1 MKPARPRLSLS
12 GRTSAAGRPTQDEA
26 HKPGLARSRA
36 GTRQAGDARV
46 AGQKPEMAPA
56 DRKLLLLNKPYMVL
70 CQFTDEA
77 GRETLKDY
85 IKEPGIYAAGR
96 LDRDSEGLLLLTN
109 DGKLQARLT
118 QPGEKTPKTYWVQV
132 EGIPSEEKLASL
144 RAGVELNDGMT
155 LPAEARIMAEPDVWP
170 RNPPIRMRKEIP
182 TSWLEIKIVEG
193 RNRQVRRM
201 TAHIGHP
208 TLRLIRYA
216 IGDWTL
222 GNWQEDGLA
231 PGQSRSLPAPELAQA
246 RRDLLSHLKT
256 AYGSELTGP
265 VPGTSGKYSE
275 GLSIRLE
282 QADERW
288 WAVFEP
294 ATFIDLDRRTAETI
308 QRRRAASGIALEAM
322 PLDIGTLNS
331 VIPRGDGLLAR

>member
-1 MKPARPRLSLS
+1 MKSPRSRLSLPNRPPRD
-12 GRTSAAGRPTQDEA
+12 GAARTSTMARPAAPR
-26 HKPGLARSRA
+26 
-36 GTRQAGDARV
+36 
-46 AGQKPEMAPA
+46 KPELAAA

-85 IKEPGIYAAGR
+85 ITEPGIYAAGR

-109 DGKLQARLT
+109 DGKLQAHLT

-132 EGIPSEEKLASL
+132 EGIPSEEKLAAL

-155 LPAEARIMAEPDVWP
+155 LPAGARIMVEPDVWP
-170 RNPPIRMRKEIP
+170 RNPPIRERKEIP
-182 TSWLEIKIVEG
+182 TRWLEIKIIEG

-222 GNWQEDGLA
+222 DGLA
-231 PGQSRSLPAPELAQA
+231 PGESRSLPAPELAPLSTSRPRPSSSRSGTNAKPAGEAPRRVSQPKREDRPRSTHSTASSTESPTGGKPRSSGRGGSRNTMRRPA
-246 RRDLLSHLKT
+246 R
-256 AYGSELTGP
+256 AGNP
-265 VPGTSGKYSE
+265 
-275 GLSIRLE
+275 
-282 QADERW
+282 
-288 WAVFEP
+288 
-294 ATFIDLDRRTAETI
+294 
-308 QRRRAASGIALEAM
+308 
-322 PLDIGTLNS
+322 NS
-331 VIPRGDGLLAR
+331 NDKES

>member
-1 MKPARPRLSLS
+1 MKSPRSRLSVSRAPRDNAPRTAAKPAAPRHVSP
-12 GRTSAAGRPTQDEA
+12 R
-26 HKPGLARSRA
+26 
-36 GTRQAGDARV
+36 
-46 AGQKPEMAPA
+46 KPELDPEE
-56 DRKLLLLNKPYMVL
+56 RKLLLLNKPYMVL

-132 EGIPSEEKLASL
+132 EGIPSEEKLAAL

-155 LPAEARIMAEPDVWP
+155 LPAGARIMDEPAVWP
-170 RNPPIRMRKEIP
+170 RNPPIRERKEIP
-182 TSWLEIKIVEG
+182 TSWLEIKIIEG

-222 GNWQEDGLA
+222 DGLA
-231 PGQSRSLPAPELAQA
+231 PGESRSLPAPELAPSSSSRPRPSSSRSGGNAKPAGDASRRASQPRRDERPRSTHPTERSTSNPTGGKPRSSGRGTA
-246 RRDLLSHLKT
+246 RR
-256 AYGSELTGP
+256 
-265 VPGTSGKYSE
+265 
-275 GLSIRLE
+275 
-282 QADERW
+282 
-288 WAVFEP
+288 P
-294 ATFIDLDRRTAETI
+294 A
-308 QRRRAASGIALEAM
+308 RAGNPDSSDKE
-322 PLDIGTLNS
+322 S
-331 VIPRGDGLLAR
+331 

>member
-1 MKPARPRLSLS
+1 MHAMKSARPRLSLQGRTTTS
-12 GRTSAAGRPTQDEA
+12 GRTALDDANR
-26 HKPGLARSRA
+26 PGLARSRA
-36 GTRQAGDARV
+36 GTRHAHEAEQ
-46 AGQKPEMAPA
+46 AGQKPRVAPA

-109 DGKLQARLT
+109 DGKLQAHLT

-132 EGIPSEEKLASL
+132 EGIPSEEALAAL

-155 LPAEARIMAEPDVWP
+155 LPAEARRMDEPDVWP
-170 RNPPIRMRKEIP
+170 RTPPIRERKEIP
-182 TSWLEIKIVEG
+182 TRWLEIKIIEG

-231 PGQSRSLPAPELAQA
+231 PGQSRSLPAPELAPAQRQRKPSSPRPDGSAAKPAGEAPRRANQPRRDQRPRSTASTTSPTGGKPRSSGRGTA
-246 RRDLLSHLKT
+246 RR
-256 AYGSELTGP
+256 
-265 VPGTSGKYSE
+265 
-275 GLSIRLE
+275 
-282 QADERW
+282 
-288 WAVFEP
+288 P
-294 ATFIDLDRRTAETI
+294 ARHTTDKE
-308 QRRRAASGIALEAM
+308 S
-322 PLDIGTLNS
+322 
-331 VIPRGDGLLAR
+331 

>member
-1 MKPARPRLSLS
+1 MHVMKSARPRLSLQ
-12 GRTSAAGRPTQDEA
+12 GRTTAAERTPQDDA
-26 HKPGLARSRA
+26 NRPGLTRSRP
-36 GTRQAGDARV
+36 GTRHAQAAEQ
-46 AGQKPEMAPA
+46 AGQKPQVAPA

-132 EGIPSEEKLASL
+132 EGIPSEEKLAAL

-155 LPAEARIMAEPDVWP
+155 LPAEARLMDEPDVWP
-170 RNPPIRMRKEIP
+170 RNPPIRERKEIP
-182 TSWLEIKIVEG
+182 TRWLEIKIVEG

-222 GNWQEDGLA
+222 DGLT
-231 PGQSRSLPAPELAQA
+231 PGESRSLPAPELAPVSPARSRKPQTGSSTAKPAGDRPRRPAQSNRKNPPRSAGKPAIEQAGSRPPAESKPRSTA
-246 RRDLLSHLKT
+246 RR
-256 AYGSELTGP
+256 
-265 VPGTSGKYSE
+265 
-275 GLSIRLE
+275 
-282 QADERW
+282 
-288 WAVFEP
+288 P
-294 ATFIDLDRRTAETI
+294 ARHTTDKE
-308 QRRRAASGIALEAM
+308 S
-322 PLDIGTLNS
+322 S
-331 VIPRGDGLLAR
+331 

>member
-1 MKPARPRLSLS
+1 MKSPRPRLSVS
-12 GRTSAAGRPTQDEA
+12 RSPRDNAPRTAA
-26 HKPGLARSRA
+26 KPAAPRHASPR
-36 GTRQAGDARV
+36 
-46 AGQKPEMAPA
+46 KPELAPA

-85 IKEPGIYAAGR
+85 ISEPGIYAAGR

-132 EGIPSEEKLASL
+132 EGIPSEEQLAAL

-155 LPAEARIMAEPDVWP
+155 LPAGARIMDEPAVWP
-170 RNPPIRMRKEIP
+170 RNPPIRERKEIP
-182 TSWLEIKIVEG
+182 TSWLEIKIIEG

-222 GNWQEDGLA
+222 DGLA
-231 PGQSRSLPAPELAQA
+231 PGESRSLPAPELVPSSSSRPRPSSSRSGAHTAKPAKPAGEAPRRPSQPRRDERPRSTHPTERAATNPTGGKPRSGRGTA
-246 RRDLLSHLKT
+246 RR
-256 AYGSELTGP
+256 
-265 VPGTSGKYSE
+265 
-275 GLSIRLE
+275 
-282 QADERW
+282 
-288 WAVFEP
+288 P
-294 ATFIDLDRRTAETI
+294 A
-308 QRRRAASGIALEAM
+308 RAGNPHNNDKES
-322 PLDIGTLNS
+322 
-331 VIPRGDGLLAR
+331 

>member
-1 MKPARPRLSLS
+1 MKSARPRLSPRPDA
-12 GRTSAAGRPTQDEA
+12 GRTASGPTTVRLSQRREARHTGRVNER
-26 HKPGLARSRA
+26 KPA
-36 GTRQAGDARV
+36 
-46 AGQKPEMAPA
+46 PAPA
-56 DRKLLLLNKPYMVL
+56 DRKLLLNKPYMVL

-132 EGIPSEEKLASL
+132 EGIPSEEKLAAL

-155 LPAEARIMAEPDVWP
+155 LPAGARIMDDPAVWP
-170 RNPPIRMRKEIP
+170 RNPPIRERREIP
-182 TSWLEIKIVEG
+182 TCWLEIKIVEG

-216 IGDWTL
+216 IGEWTL
-222 GNWQEDGLA
+222 DGLA
-231 PGQSRSLPAPELAQA
+231 PGESRALPAPELATAPRPAATQGKPRASAKPQGAGSHSAPQAA
-246 RRDLLSHLKT
+246 RRPQHQGQGRGSREAEPRPGHRSGGRTT
-256 AYGSELTGP
+256 ARRPARTKPSE
-265 VPGTSGKYSE
+265 
-275 GLSIRLE
+275 
-282 QADERW
+282 
-288 WAVFEP
+288 
-294 ATFIDLDRRTAETI
+294 
-308 QRRRAASGIALEAM
+308 
-322 PLDIGTLNS
+322 
-331 VIPRGDGLLAR
+331 

>member
-1 MKPARPRLSLS
+1 MKSPRSRLSVNRMPRDNAPRPAAKPAAPRHASP
-12 GRTSAAGRPTQDEA
+12 R
-26 HKPGLARSRA
+26 
-36 GTRQAGDARV
+36 
-46 AGQKPEMAPA
+46 KPELAPE

-132 EGIPSEEKLASL
+132 EGIPSEEKLAAL

-155 LPAEARIMAEPDVWP
+155 LPAGARIMDEPAVWP
-170 RNPPIRMRKEIP
+170 RNPPIRERKEIP
-182 TSWLEIKIVEG
+182 TSWLEIKIIEG

-222 GNWQEDGLA
+222 DGLA
-231 PGQSRSLPAPELAQA
+231 PGESRCLPAPELAPLSTGRPRPSSSRSGAHTAKPAKPAGDAPRRASQPRRDERPRSTHPTERAATNPTGGKPRSSGRGTA
-246 RRDLLSHLKT
+246 RR
-256 AYGSELTGP
+256 
-265 VPGTSGKYSE
+265 
-275 GLSIRLE
+275 
-282 QADERW
+282 
-288 WAVFEP
+288 P
-294 ATFIDLDRRTAETI
+294 A
-308 QRRRAASGIALEAM
+308 RAGNPDSNDKE
-322 PLDIGTLNS
+322 S
-331 VIPRGDGLLAR
+331 

>member
-1 MKPARPRLSLS
+1 MKSPRSRLSLPNRPPRD
-12 GRTSAAGRPTQDEA
+12 GAARTTTMARPAAPR
-26 HKPGLARSRA
+26 
-36 GTRQAGDARV
+36 
-46 AGQKPEMAPA
+46 KPELAAA

-132 EGIPSEEKLASL
+132 EGIPSEEQLAAL

-155 LPAEARIMAEPDVWP
+155 LPAGARIMEEPAVWP
-170 RNPPIRMRKEIP
+170 RNPPIRERKEIP
-182 TSWLEIKIVEG
+182 TSWLEIKIIEG

-222 GNWQEDGLA
+222 DGLA
-231 PGQSRSLPAPELAQA
+231 PGESRSLPAPELAPASASRQRPPSSRAGVNTKPAGEAPRRASQPKRDERPRSTNSTERATTNPTGGKPRSSGRGTA
-246 RRDLLSHLKT
+246 RR
-256 AYGSELTGP
+256 
-265 VPGTSGKYSE
+265 
-275 GLSIRLE
+275 
-282 QADERW
+282 
-288 WAVFEP
+288 P
-294 ATFIDLDRRTAETI
+294 A
-308 QRRRAASGIALEAM
+308 RAGN
-322 PLDIGTLNS
+322 PNS
-331 VIPRGDGLLAR
+331 NDKES

>member
-1 MKPARPRLSLS
+1 MKSARSRLSLPNRPARD
-12 GRTSAAGRPTQDEA
+12 GAPRSAARPAESRHVA
-26 HKPGLARSRA
+26 AR
-36 GTRQAGDARV
+36 
-46 AGQKPEMAPA
+46 KPELVPE

-132 EGIPSEEKLASL
+132 EGIPSEEKLAAL

-155 LPAEARIMAEPDVWP
+155 LPAGARIMDEPAVWP
-170 RNPPIRMRKEIP
+170 RNPPIRERKEIP
-182 TSWLEIKIVEG
+182 TCWLEIKIVEG

-222 GNWQEDGLA
+222 DGLA
-231 PGQSRSLPAPELAQA
+231 PGESRALPAPELAPSSNSRPRPSSSRSGAHTAKPAKPAGEAPRRPSQPRRDERPRSTHPTERAATNPTGGKPRSSGRGTA
-246 RRDLLSHLKT
+246 RRP
-256 AYGSELTGP
+256 ARTGTP
-265 VPGTSGKYSE
+265 
-275 GLSIRLE
+275 
-282 QADERW
+282 
-288 WAVFEP
+288 
-294 ATFIDLDRRTAETI
+294 
-308 QRRRAASGIALEAM
+308 
-322 PLDIGTLNS
+322 NS
-331 VIPRGDGLLAR
+331 SDKES

>member
-1 MKPARPRLSLS
+1 MKSPRSRLSVSRAPRDNAPRTAAKPAAPRHASP
-12 GRTSAAGRPTQDEA
+12 R
-26 HKPGLARSRA
+26 
-36 GTRQAGDARV
+36 
-46 AGQKPEMAPA
+46 KPELAPE

-132 EGIPSEEKLASL
+132 EGIPSEEKLAAL

-155 LPAEARIMAEPDVWP
+155 LPAGARIMDEPAVWP
-170 RNPPIRMRKEIP
+170 RNPPIRERKEIP
-182 TSWLEIKIVEG
+182 TSWLEIKIIEG

-222 GNWQEDGLA
+222 DGLA
-231 PGQSRSLPAPELAQA
+231 PGESRSLPAPELAPSSSSRPRPSSSRSGAHTAKPAKPTGDAPRRASQPRRDESPRSTHPTERAATNPTGGKPRSSGRGTA
-246 RRDLLSHLKT
+246 RR
-256 AYGSELTGP
+256 
-265 VPGTSGKYSE
+265 
-275 GLSIRLE
+275 
-282 QADERW
+282 
-288 WAVFEP
+288 P
-294 ATFIDLDRRTAETI
+294 A
-308 QRRRAASGIALEAM
+308 RAGNPDSNDKE
-322 PLDIGTLNS
+322 S
-331 VIPRGDGLLAR
+331 

>member
-1 MKPARPRLSLS
+1 MKPPRSRLSV
-12 GRTSAAGRPTQDEA
+12 
-26 HKPGLARSRA
+26 SRA
-36 GTRQAGDARV
+36 PRDNAPRTAAKPAASRHTALR
-46 AGQKPEMAPA
+46 KPELAPE

-85 IKEPGIYAAGR
+85 ITEPDIYAAGR

-132 EGIPSEEKLASL
+132 EGIPSEDKLATL

-155 LPAEARIMAEPDVWP
+155 LPAGARIMEEPAVWP
-170 RNPPIRMRKEIP
+170 RNPPIRERKEIP
-182 TSWLEIKIVEG
+182 TCWLEIKIIEG

-231 PGQSRSLPAPELAQA
+231 PGESRSLPAPELAPSA
-246 RRDLLSHLKT
+246 TSRPRPSSSRSGGNAKPAGEAPRRASQPK
-256 AYGSELTGP
+256 
-265 VPGTSGKYSE
+265 
-275 GLSIRLE
+275 R
-282 QADERW
+282 DERPRSTHPTER
-288 WAVFEP
+288 ATSSPNGGKPRSSGHSTMRRP
-294 ATFIDLDRRTAETI
+294 A
-308 QRRRAASGIALEAM
+308 RAGN
-322 PLDIGTLNS
+322 PNS
-331 VIPRGDGLLAR
+331 SDKES

>member
-1 MKPARPRLSLS
+1 MKSARPRLSLQ
-12 GRTSAAGRPTQDEA
+12 GRTTAAERPPQDDA
-26 HKPGLARSRA
+26 NRPGLTRSRP
-36 GTRQAGDARV
+36 GTRHAQAAEQ
-46 AGQKPEMAPA
+46 AGQKPQVAPA

-132 EGIPSEEKLASL
+132 EGIPSEEKLAAL

-155 LPAEARIMAEPDVWP
+155 LPAEARLMDEPNVWP
-170 RNPPIRMRKEIP
+170 RNPPIRERKEIP
-182 TSWLEIKIVEG
+182 TRWLEIKIVEG

-201 TAHIGHP
+201 TAQIGHP

-222 GNWQEDGLA
+222 DGLA
-231 PGQSRSLPAPELAQA
+231 PGQSRCLHAPELAPVSPA
-246 RRDLLSHLKT
+246 RSRKPQTGSST
-256 AYGSELTGP
+256 A
-265 VPGTSGKYSE
+265 K
-275 GLSIRLE
+275 
-282 QADERW
+282 
-288 WAVFEP
+288 P
-294 ATFIDLDRRTAETI
+294 AGDRP
-308 QRRRAASGIALEAM
+308 RRAAQSSRKNPPRSAGKPAIDQAGSRPPAESKSRSSGR
-322 PLDIGTLNS
+322 GT
-331 VIPRGDGLLAR
+331 ARRPARHTTDKESS

>member
-1 MKPARPRLSLS
+1 MKSPRSRLSVSRTPRDNAPRTAAKPAAPRHASP
-12 GRTSAAGRPTQDEA
+12 R
-26 HKPGLARSRA
+26 
-36 GTRQAGDARV
+36 
-46 AGQKPEMAPA
+46 KPELAPEE
-56 DRKLLLLNKPYMVL
+56 RKLLLLNKPYMVL

-132 EGIPSEEKLASL
+132 EGIPSEEQLAAL

-155 LPAEARIMAEPDVWP
+155 LPAGARIMDEPAVWP
-170 RNPPIRMRKEIP
+170 RNPPIRERKEIP
-182 TSWLEIKIVEG
+182 TSWLEIKIIEG

-222 GNWQEDGLA
+222 DGLA
-231 PGQSRSLPAPELAQA
+231 PGTSRSLPAPELAPSSNSRPRPSSSRSGAHTAKPAKPAGEAPRRASQPRRDERPRSTHPTERAATNPTGGKPRSSGRGTA
-246 RRDLLSHLKT
+246 RRP
-256 AYGSELTGP
+256 ARTGTP
-265 VPGTSGKYSE
+265 
-275 GLSIRLE
+275 
-282 QADERW
+282 
-288 WAVFEP
+288 
-294 ATFIDLDRRTAETI
+294 
-308 QRRRAASGIALEAM
+308 
-322 PLDIGTLNS
+322 NS
-331 VIPRGDGLLAR
+331 SDKES

>member
-1 MKPARPRLSLS
+1 MKSPRSRLSVSRAPRDNAPRSAAKPAAPRHAS
-12 GRTSAAGRPTQDEA
+12 P
-26 HKPGLARSRA
+26 HKPEL
-36 GTRQAGDARV
+36 
-46 AGQKPEMAPA
+46 APA

-132 EGIPSEEKLASL
+132 EGIPSEEQLAAL

-155 LPAEARIMAEPDVWP
+155 LPAGARIMDEPAVWP
-170 RNPPIRMRKEIP
+170 RNPPIRERKEIP
-182 TSWLEIKIVEG
+182 TSWLEIKIIEG

-231 PGQSRSLPAPELAQA
+231 PGQSRSLPAPELAPSSSSSPRPSSSRSGTHTAKPAGDAPRRASQPRRDERPRTTHPTERSTSNPTGGKPRSSGRGTA
-246 RRDLLSHLKT
+246 RR
-256 AYGSELTGP
+256 
-265 VPGTSGKYSE
+265 
-275 GLSIRLE
+275 
-282 QADERW
+282 
-288 WAVFEP
+288 P
-294 ATFIDLDRRTAETI
+294 A
-308 QRRRAASGIALEAM
+308 RAGN
-322 PLDIGTLNS
+322 PNS
-331 VIPRGDGLLAR
+331 SDKES

>member
-1 MKPARPRLSLS
+1 MKSPRSHLSVSRAPRDNAPRSAAKPAAPRHVSP
-12 GRTSAAGRPTQDEA
+12 R
-26 HKPGLARSRA
+26 
-36 GTRQAGDARV
+36 
-46 AGQKPEMAPA
+46 KPELAPA

-132 EGIPSEEKLASL
+132 EGIPSEEKLAAL

-155 LPAEARIMAEPDVWP
+155 LPAGARIMDEPAVWP
-170 RNPPIRMRKEIP
+170 RNPPIRERKEIP
-182 TSWLEIKIVEG
+182 TSWLEIKIIEG

-222 GNWQEDGLA
+222 DGLA
-231 PGQSRSLPAPELAQA
+231 PGESRSLPAPELAPSSTRRPRPSSSRSGAHTAKPAKPAGEAPRRASQPRRDERPRSTHPTERAATNPTGGRPRSSGRGTA
-246 RRDLLSHLKT
+246 RR
-256 AYGSELTGP
+256 
-265 VPGTSGKYSE
+265 
-275 GLSIRLE
+275 
-282 QADERW
+282 
-288 WAVFEP
+288 P
-294 ATFIDLDRRTAETI
+294 A
-308 QRRRAASGIALEAM
+308 RAGNPDSNDKE
-322 PLDIGTLNS
+322 S
-331 VIPRGDGLLAR
+331 

>member
-1 MKPARPRLSLS
+1 MKSPRSRLSVSRAPRDNAPRTAAKPAAPRHASP
-12 GRTSAAGRPTQDEA
+12 R
-26 HKPGLARSRA
+26 
-36 GTRQAGDARV
+36 
-46 AGQKPEMAPA
+46 KPELAPA

-132 EGIPSEEKLASL
+132 EGIPSEEQLAAL

-155 LPAEARIMAEPDVWP
+155 LPAGARIMDEPAVWP
-170 RNPPIRMRKEIP
+170 RNPPIRERKEIP
-182 TSWLEIKIVEG
+182 TCWLEIKIVEG

-222 GNWQEDGLA
+222 DGLA
-231 PGQSRSLPAPELAQA
+231 PGESRSLPAPELAPLSTGRPRPSSSRSGGNAKPAEDTPRRASQP
-246 RRDLLSHLKT
+246 RRD
-256 AYGSELTGP
+256 
-265 VPGTSGKYSE
+265 
-275 GLSIRLE
+275 
-282 QADERW
+282 ERPRSTHPT
-288 WAVFEP
+288 E
-294 ATFIDLDRRTAETI
+294 
-308 QRRRAASGIALEAM
+308 RAATNPTGGKPRSSG
-322 PLDIGTLNS
+322 
-331 VIPRGDGLLAR
+331 

>member
-1 MKPARPRLSLS
+1 MKSPRSRLSVNRTPRDNAPRTTTKPAAPRHVSP
-12 GRTSAAGRPTQDEA
+12 R
-26 HKPGLARSRA
+26 
-36 GTRQAGDARV
+36 
-46 AGQKPEMAPA
+46 KPELAPE

-132 EGIPSEEKLASL
+132 EGIPSEEKLAAL

-155 LPAEARIMAEPDVWP
+155 LPAGARIIDEPAVWP
-170 RNPPIRMRKEIP
+170 RNPPIRERKEIP
-182 TSWLEIKIVEG
+182 TSWLEIKIIEG

-222 GNWQEDGLA
+222 DGLA
-231 PGQSRSLPAPELAQA
+231 PGESRSLPAPELAPLSTGRPRPSSSRSGGNAKAAGEAHSQPRRGERPRSTHPTERSTSNPTGGKPRSSGRGTA
-246 RRDLLSHLKT
+246 RR
-256 AYGSELTGP
+256 
-265 VPGTSGKYSE
+265 
-275 GLSIRLE
+275 
-282 QADERW
+282 
-288 WAVFEP
+288 P
-294 ATFIDLDRRTAETI
+294 A
-308 QRRRAASGIALEAM
+308 RAGN
-322 PLDIGTLNS
+322 PNS
-331 VIPRGDGLLAR
+331 NDKES

>member
-1 MKPARPRLSLS
+1 MKSPRSRLSVSRAPRDNAPRTAAKPAAPHHASPR
-12 GRTSAAGRPTQDEA
+12 
-26 HKPGLARSRA
+26 
-36 GTRQAGDARV
+36 
-46 AGQKPEMAPA
+46 KPELAPE

-132 EGIPSEEKLASL
+132 EGIPSEEQLAAL

-155 LPAEARIMAEPDVWP
+155 LPAGARIMDEPAVWP
-170 RNPPIRMRKEIP
+170 RNPPIRERKEIP
-182 TSWLEIKIVEG
+182 TSWLEIKIIEG

-222 GNWQEDGLA
+222 DGLA
-231 PGQSRSLPAPELAQA
+231 PGESRSLPAPELAPAPRRTQTPNKPRSQGSGSSNPRNAQSTRSPHGQGQGRDSRDTSPRPANRSSGRGTA
-246 RRDLLSHLKT
+246 RRPARSKP
-256 AYGSELTGP
+256 SE
-265 VPGTSGKYSE
+265 
-275 GLSIRLE
+275 
-282 QADERW
+282 
-288 WAVFEP
+288 
-294 ATFIDLDRRTAETI
+294 
-308 QRRRAASGIALEAM
+308 
-322 PLDIGTLNS
+322 
-331 VIPRGDGLLAR
+331 

>member
-1 MKPARPRLSLS
+1 M
-12 GRTSAAGRPTQDEA
+12 
-26 HKPGLARSRA
+26 
-36 GTRQAGDARV
+36 
-46 AGQKPEMAPA
+46 
-56 DRKLLLLNKPYMVL
+56 LLLNKPYMVL

-132 EGIPSEEKLASL
+132 EGIPSEEKLAAL

-155 LPAEARIMAEPDVWP
+155 LPAGARIMDEPAVWP
-170 RNPPIRMRKEIP
+170 RNPPIRERKEIP
-182 TSWLEIKIVEG
+182 TSWLEIKIIEG

-208 TLRLIRYA
+208 TLRLIRYS

-222 GNWQEDGLA
+222 DGLA
-231 PGQSRSLPAPELAQA
+231 PGESRCLPAPELTPSSSSRPRPSSSRSGAHTAKPAKPAEEAPRRASQP
-246 RRDLLSHLKT
+246 RRDERPRSTHPT
-256 AYGSELTGP
+256 ERSTSNP
-265 VPGTSGKYSE
+265 TSGKPRSS
-275 GLSIRLE
+275 GRGT
-282 QADERW
+282 ARR
-288 WAVFEP
+288 P
-294 ATFIDLDRRTAETI
+294 A
-308 QRRRAASGIALEAM
+308 RAGNPDSNDKE
-322 PLDIGTLNS
+322 S
-331 VIPRGDGLLAR
+331 

>member
-1 MKPARPRLSLS
+1 MKSPRSRLSVSRAQRDNAPRTAAKPAAPRHASP
-12 GRTSAAGRPTQDEA
+12 R
-26 HKPGLARSRA
+26 
-36 GTRQAGDARV
+36 
-46 AGQKPEMAPA
+46 KPELAPE

-132 EGIPSEEKLASL
+132 EGIPSEEKLAAL
-144 RAGVELNDGMT
+144 RAGVALNDGMT
-155 LPAEARIMAEPDVWP
+155 LPAGARIMDEPAVWP
-170 RNPPIRMRKEIP
+170 RNPPIRDRKEIP
-182 TSWLEIKIVEG
+182 TSWLEIKIIEG

-222 GNWQEDGLA
+222 DGLA
-231 PGQSRSLPAPELAQA
+231 PGESRSLPAPELAPLSTGRPRPSSSRSGAHTAKPAKPAGDAPRRASQPRRDERPRSTHPTERAATNPTGGKPRSSGRGTA
-246 RRDLLSHLKT
+246 RR
-256 AYGSELTGP
+256 
-265 VPGTSGKYSE
+265 
-275 GLSIRLE
+275 
-282 QADERW
+282 
-288 WAVFEP
+288 P
-294 ATFIDLDRRTAETI
+294 A
-308 QRRRAASGIALEAM
+308 RAGNPDSNDKE
-322 PLDIGTLNS
+322 S
-331 VIPRGDGLLAR
+331 

>member
-12 GRTSAAGRPTQDEA
+12 GRPSAAGRPTQDEA
-26 HKPGLARSRA
+26 HKPGLTRSRA
-36 GTRQAGDARV
+36 GTRQAGDASV
-46 AGQKPEMAPA
+46 AGQKPEVAPA

-132 EGIPSEEKLASL
+132 EGIPSEEKLAAL

-155 LPAEARIMAEPDVWP
+155 LPAGARIMDEPAVWP
-170 RNPPIRMRKEIP
+170 RNPPIRERKEIP
-182 TSWLEIKIVEG
+182 TSWLEITIIEG

-222 GNWQEDGLA
+222 DGLA
-231 PGQSRSLPAPELAQA
+231 PGESRSLPAPDLAPLSTSRPRSSSARSGAHTAKPAGDAPRQASQPKRAERPRSTHPTERATLSPTGGKPRSSGRGTA
-246 RRDLLSHLKT
+246 RRP
-256 AYGSELTGP
+256 A
-265 VPGTSGKYSE
+265 
-275 GLSIRLE
+275 R
-282 QADERW
+282 
-288 WAVFEP
+288 AVNP
-294 ATFIDLDRRTAETI
+294 
-308 QRRRAASGIALEAM
+308 
-322 PLDIGTLNS
+322 NS
-331 VIPRGDGLLAR
+331 SDKES

>member
-1 MKPARPRLSLS
+1 MKSPRSRLSVSRAPRDNAPRTAAKPAAPRHASP
-12 GRTSAAGRPTQDEA
+12 R
-26 HKPGLARSRA
+26 
-36 GTRQAGDARV
+36 
-46 AGQKPEMAPA
+46 KPELAPE

-132 EGIPSEEKLASL
+132 EGIPSEEKLAAL

-155 LPAEARIMAEPDVWP
+155 LPAGARIMDEPAVWP
-170 RNPPIRMRKEIP
+170 RNPPIRDRKEIP

-222 GNWQEDGLA
+222 DGLA
-231 PGQSRSLPAPELAQA
+231 PGESRALPAPELAPAPRRAQAPNKPRSQGTGSSNPRASQPTRSPHGQGQGRDSRDASPRPANRSGGRGTA
-246 RRDLLSHLKT
+246 RR
-256 AYGSELTGP
+256 
-265 VPGTSGKYSE
+265 
-275 GLSIRLE
+275 
-282 QADERW
+282 
-288 WAVFEP
+288 P
-294 ATFIDLDRRTAETI
+294 ARNNP
-308 QRRRAASGIALEAM
+308 SK
-322 PLDIGTLNS
+322 
-331 VIPRGDGLLAR
+331 

>member
-1 MKPARPRLSLS
+1 MYPMKSPRSRLSVSRAPRDNAPRTAAKPAAPRHASP
-12 GRTSAAGRPTQDEA
+12 R
-26 HKPGLARSRA
+26 
-36 GTRQAGDARV
+36 
-46 AGQKPEMAPA
+46 KPELAPA

-132 EGIPSEEKLASL
+132 EGIPSEEKLAAL

-155 LPAEARIMAEPDVWP
+155 LPAGARIMDEPAVWP
-170 RNPPIRMRKEIP
+170 RNPPIRERKEIP
-182 TSWLEIKIVEG
+182 TSWLEIKIIEG

-222 GNWQEDGLA
+222 DGLA
-231 PGQSRSLPAPELAQA
+231 PGESRSLPAPELAPAPRRTQTPNKPRSQGSGSSNPRNAQSTRSPHGQGQGRDSRDTSPRPANRSSGRGTA
-246 RRDLLSHLKT
+246 RRPARSKP
-256 AYGSELTGP
+256 SE
-265 VPGTSGKYSE
+265 
-275 GLSIRLE
+275 
-282 QADERW
+282 
-288 WAVFEP
+288 
-294 ATFIDLDRRTAETI
+294 
-308 QRRRAASGIALEAM
+308 
-322 PLDIGTLNS
+322 
-331 VIPRGDGLLAR
+331 

>member
-1 MKPARPRLSLS
+1 MKSARSRLSLPNRPARD
-12 GRTSAAGRPTQDEA
+12 GATRSAARPAESRHVA
-26 HKPGLARSRA
+26 AR
-36 GTRQAGDARV
+36 
-46 AGQKPEMAPA
+46 KPELAPE

-132 EGIPSEEKLASL
+132 EGIPSEEQLGAL

-155 LPAEARIMAEPDVWP
+155 LPAGARIMDEPAVWP
-170 RNPPIRMRKEIP
+170 RNPPIRERKEIP
-182 TSWLEIKIVEG
+182 TCWLEIKIVEG

-222 GNWQEDGLA
+222 DGLA
-231 PGQSRSLPAPELAQA
+231 PGESRALPAPELAPAPRRAQTPNKPRSQDKPHGAGGNQRNAQSTRSPHGQGQGRDNRDASPRPANRSGGRGTA
-246 RRDLLSHLKT
+246 RRPARSNP
-256 AYGSELTGP
+256 SE
-265 VPGTSGKYSE
+265 
-275 GLSIRLE
+275 
-282 QADERW
+282 
-288 WAVFEP
+288 
-294 ATFIDLDRRTAETI
+294 
-308 QRRRAASGIALEAM
+308 
-322 PLDIGTLNS
+322 
-331 VIPRGDGLLAR
+331 

>member
-1 MKPARPRLSLS
+1 MKSPRSRLSVSRAPRDNAPRTAAKPAAPRHASP
-12 GRTSAAGRPTQDEA
+12 R
-26 HKPGLARSRA
+26 
-36 GTRQAGDARV
+36 
-46 AGQKPEMAPA
+46 KPELAPA

-77 GRETLKDY
+77 DRETLKDY

-132 EGIPSEEKLASL
+132 EGIPSEEKLAAL

-155 LPAEARIMAEPDVWP
+155 LPAGARIMDEPAVWP
-170 RNPPIRMRKEIP
+170 RNPPIRERKEIP
-182 TSWLEIKIVEG
+182 TSWLEIKIIEG

-222 GNWQEDGLA
+222 DGLA
-231 PGQSRSLPAPELAQA
+231 PGESRSLPAPELAPSSNSRPRPSSSRSGAHTAKPAKPAGDAPRRPSQPRRDERPRSTHPTERAATNPTGGKPRSSGRGTA
-246 RRDLLSHLKT
+246 RRP
-256 AYGSELTGP
+256 ARTGNP
-265 VPGTSGKYSE
+265 
-275 GLSIRLE
+275 
-282 QADERW
+282 
-288 WAVFEP
+288 
-294 ATFIDLDRRTAETI
+294 
-308 QRRRAASGIALEAM
+308 
-322 PLDIGTLNS
+322 NS
-331 VIPRGDGLLAR
+331 SDKES

>member
-1 MKPARPRLSLS
+1 MKSPRSRLSLPNRPPRD
-12 GRTSAAGRPTQDEA
+12 GAARTTTTARPAAPR
-26 HKPGLARSRA
+26 
-36 GTRQAGDARV
+36 
-46 AGQKPEMAPA
+46 KPELAAA

-85 IKEPGIYAAGR
+85 ITEPGIYAAGR

-132 EGIPSEEKLASL
+132 EGIPSEEQLAAL

-155 LPAEARIMAEPDVWP
+155 LPAGARIMDEPAVWP
-170 RNPPIRMRKEIP
+170 RNPPIRERKEIP
-182 TSWLEIKIVEG
+182 TCWLEIKIIEG

-222 GNWQEDGLA
+222 DGLA
-231 PGQSRSLPAPELAQA
+231 PGESRSLPAPELAPASASRPRPSSSRSGGHAKPAGEAPRRASQPKRDERPRSTNSTERATPSPTGTKPRSSSRGTA
-246 RRDLLSHLKT
+246 RR
-256 AYGSELTGP
+256 
-265 VPGTSGKYSE
+265 
-275 GLSIRLE
+275 
-282 QADERW
+282 
-288 WAVFEP
+288 P
-294 ATFIDLDRRTAETI
+294 ARV
-308 QRRRAASGIALEAM
+308 GN
-322 PLDIGTLNS
+322 PNS
-331 VIPRGDGLLAR
+331 NDKES

>member
-1 MKPARPRLSLS
+1 MKSPRPRLSVNRS
-12 GRTSAAGRPTQDEA
+12 PRDNAPRSAA
-26 HKPGLARSRA
+26 KPAAPRHAAPR
-36 GTRQAGDARV
+36 
-46 AGQKPEMAPA
+46 KPELAPE
-56 DRKLLLLNKPYMVL
+56 DRKLLILNKPYMVL

-132 EGIPSEEKLASL
+132 EGIPSEEKLAAL

-155 LPAEARIMAEPDVWP
+155 LPAGARIMDEPAVWP
-170 RNPPIRMRKEIP
+170 RNPPIRERKEIP
-182 TSWLEIKIVEG
+182 TSWLEITIIEG

-222 GNWQEDGLA
+222 DGLA
-231 PGQSRSLPAPELAQA
+231 PGTSRSLPAPELAP
-246 RRDLLSHLKT
+246 LSTSRPRPSSSRSGAHT
-256 AYGSELTGP
+256 A
-265 VPGTSGKYSE
+265 K
-275 GLSIRLE
+275 
-282 QADERW
+282 
-288 WAVFEP
+288 P
-294 ATFIDLDRRTAETI
+294 AGDAP
-308 QRRRAASGIALEAM
+308 RRASQPGRDDRPRSTHSAERSTSSPTGGKPRSSGRGGSRNTMRRPARVGN
-322 PLDIGTLNS
+322 PNS
-331 VIPRGDGLLAR
+331 NDKES

>member
-1 MKPARPRLSLS
+1 MKSARPRLSLQGRTTAS
-12 GRTSAAGRPTQDEA
+12 GRTAQDDA
-26 HKPGLARSRA
+26 NRPGLARSRA
-36 GTRQAGDARV
+36 GTRHAHEAEQ
-46 AGQKPEMAPA
+46 AGQKPRVDPA

-132 EGIPSEEKLASL
+132 EGIPSEEALAAL

-155 LPAEARIMAEPDVWP
+155 LPAEARIMDEPAVWP
-170 RNPPIRMRKEIP
+170 RTPPIRERKEIP
-182 TSWLEIKIVEG
+182 TRWLEIKIVEG

-222 GNWQEDGLA
+222 DELA
-231 PGQSRSLPAPELAQA
+231 PGQSRSLPAPELAPAQRQRKPSSSRSDGSAAKPAGDAPRRANQPRRDERPRSTASTTSPTGGKPRSSGRGTA
-246 RRDLLSHLKT
+246 RR
-256 AYGSELTGP
+256 
-265 VPGTSGKYSE
+265 
-275 GLSIRLE
+275 
-282 QADERW
+282 
-288 WAVFEP
+288 P
-294 ATFIDLDRRTAETI
+294 ARHTTDKE
-308 QRRRAASGIALEAM
+308 S
-322 PLDIGTLNS
+322 S
-331 VIPRGDGLLAR
+331 

>member
-1 MKPARPRLSLS
+1 MKPARPRLSLQ
-12 GRTSAAGRPTQDEA
+12 GRPTTAGRPAQDDTHRPA
-26 HKPGLARSRA
+26 LTRSRA
-36 GTRQAGDARV
+36 GTRHAQDAKQ
-46 AGQKPEMAPA
+46 AGQKPQVNPA
-56 DRKLLLLNKPYMVL
+56 DRQLLLLNKPYMVL

-132 EGIPSEEKLASL
+132 EGIPSEEQLAAL

-155 LPAEARIMAEPDVWP
+155 LPAGARIMDEPAVWP
-170 RNPPIRMRKEIP
+170 RNPPIRERKEIP
-182 TSWLEIKIVEG
+182 TCWLEINIIEG

-222 GNWQEDGLA
+222 DGLA
-231 PGQSRSLPAPELAQA
+231 PGESRSLPAPELAPLRRQRPPSSPRPDGDVA
-246 RRDLLSHLKT
+246 KPAREAPRRDERPRSTHST
-256 AYGSELTGP
+256 ERSTPSPTGGKP
-265 VPGTSGKYSE
+265 RSSGR
-275 GLSIRLE
+275 GNNRNTM
-282 QADERW
+282 RR
-288 WAVFEP
+288 P
-294 ATFIDLDRRTAETI
+294 ART
-308 QRRRAASGIALEAM
+308 GN
-322 PLDIGTLNS
+322 PNS
-331 VIPRGDGLLAR
+331 SDKES

>member
-1 MKPARPRLSLS
+1 MKSPRSRLSLPNRPPRD
-12 GRTSAAGRPTQDEA
+12 GAARTTTTARPAAPR
-26 HKPGLARSRA
+26 
-36 GTRQAGDARV
+36 
-46 AGQKPEMAPA
+46 KPELAAA

-132 EGIPSEEKLASL
+132 EGIPSEEQLAAL

-155 LPAEARIMAEPDVWP
+155 LPAGARIMEEPAVWP
-170 RNPPIRMRKEIP
+170 RNPPIRERKEIP
-182 TSWLEIKIVEG
+182 TRWLEITIIEG

-222 GNWQEDGLA
+222 DGLA
-231 PGQSRSLPAPELAQA
+231 PGESRSLPAPELAPASASRQ
-246 RRDLLSHLKT
+246 RPSSPRS
-256 AYGSELTGP
+256 
-265 VPGTSGKYSE
+265 GTNAK
-275 GLSIRLE
+275 
-282 QADERW
+282 
-288 WAVFEP
+288 P
-294 ATFIDLDRRTAETI
+294 AGEAP
-308 QRRRAASGIALEAM
+308 RRASQPKREDRPRSTHSTERATTNPTGGKPRSSGRGGSRNTMRRPARAGN
-322 PLDIGTLNS
+322 PNS
-331 VIPRGDGLLAR
+331 NDKES

>member
-1 MKPARPRLSLS
+1 MKSPHSRLSVNRTPRDNAPRSAAKPAAPRHVS
-12 GRTSAAGRPTQDEA
+12 
-26 HKPGLARSRA
+26 
-36 GTRQAGDARV
+36 TR
-46 AGQKPEMAPA
+46 KPELAPE

-85 IKEPGIYAAGR
+85 IKEPSIYAAGR

-132 EGIPSEEKLASL
+132 EGIPSEEKLAAL

-155 LPAEARIMAEPDVWP
+155 LPAGARIMDEPAVWP
-170 RNPPIRMRKEIP
+170 RNPPIRERKEIP
-182 TSWLEIKIVEG
+182 TSWLEIKIIEG

-222 GNWQEDGLA
+222 DGLA
-231 PGQSRSLPAPELAQA
+231 PGESRSLPAPEQAPSSSSRPRPSSSRSGAHTAKPAKPAGDAPRRASQPRRDERAATNPTGGKPRSSGRGTA
-246 RRDLLSHLKT
+246 RRPARAGNPDSHDKE
-256 AYGSELTGP
+256 S
-265 VPGTSGKYSE
+265 
-275 GLSIRLE
+275 
-282 QADERW
+282 
-288 WAVFEP
+288 
-294 ATFIDLDRRTAETI
+294 
-308 QRRRAASGIALEAM
+308 
-322 PLDIGTLNS
+322 
-331 VIPRGDGLLAR
+331 

>member
-1 MKPARPRLSLS
+1 MKSPRSRLSLS
-12 GRTSAAGRPTQDEA
+12 SRPPRDGAARTTTMARPAAPR
-26 HKPGLARSRA
+26 
-36 GTRQAGDARV
+36 
-46 AGQKPEMAPA
+46 KPELAPA

-85 IKEPGIYAAGR
+85 ITEPGIYAAGR

-132 EGIPSEEKLASL
+132 EGIPSEEKLAAL
-144 RAGVELNDGMT
+144 RAGVELNDGIT
-155 LPAEARIMAEPDVWP
+155 LPAGARIMDEPAVWP
-170 RNPPIRMRKEIP
+170 RNPPIRERKEIP
-182 TSWLEIKIVEG
+182 TRWLEIKIIEG

-222 GNWQEDGLA
+222 DGLA
-231 PGQSRSLPAPELAQA
+231 PGESRSLPAPELAPLSTSRPRPSSSRAGANTKQAGEAPGRASQPKREDRPRSTHSTELATTNPTGGKPRSSGRGTA
-246 RRDLLSHLKT
+246 RR
-256 AYGSELTGP
+256 
-265 VPGTSGKYSE
+265 
-275 GLSIRLE
+275 
-282 QADERW
+282 
-288 WAVFEP
+288 P
-294 ATFIDLDRRTAETI
+294 A
-308 QRRRAASGIALEAM
+308 RAGN
-322 PLDIGTLNS
+322 PNS
-331 VIPRGDGLLAR
+331 NDKES